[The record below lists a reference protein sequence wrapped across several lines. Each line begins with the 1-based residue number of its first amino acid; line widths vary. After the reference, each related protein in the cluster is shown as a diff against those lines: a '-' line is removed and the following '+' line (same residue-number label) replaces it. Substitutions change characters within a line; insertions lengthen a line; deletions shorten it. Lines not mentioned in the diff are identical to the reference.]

1 MLASLLDN
9 AVKFSPSGAIRLA
22 LHTEQDT
29 PDSTVWRLRVTDEG
43 IGIAAGDQHRIFT
56 LFEQVDGSTTRS
68 FEGAGLGLAL
78 CKRLVEGMGGSLGAE
93 SEPDPPVQRAP
104 SGCSSTGWSSRVRAP
119 LCQAKR

>member
-29 PDSTVWRLRVTDEG
+29 PDSTLWRLRVTNEG
-43 IGIAAGDQHRIFT
+43 NGIAAGDQHRIFT

-78 CKRLVEGMGGSLGAE
+78 CKRLVEGMGGSLGVE
-93 SEPDPPVQRAP
+93 SEP
-104 SGCSSTGWSSRVRAP
+104 GKGSSFWVLLP
-119 LCQAKR
+119 LPKVT